1 MDSFQGKVTLITG
14 AGSGIGKETAK
25 LLASRGAHVIVS
37 DIQGDAAEKVTQEI
51 VQTGGIARANVADAA
66 NPEHARLAVE
76 FAEKE
81 FGALHLAFNNAGIA
95 GDTLSAS
102 EQSIEGWQ
110 RVININLNGVFY
122 GMHYQIPAML
132 KAGGGAIVN
141 MSSILG
147 LVGSA
152 NAAAYVAAKHGV
164 TGLTKAAALDY
175 SSQGIRVNSIHPGY
189 IDTPLL
195 DALDRD
201 VYNNLKN
208 LHPIGRLGVDT
219 EVAQVVAFLLSDA
232 ASFVTGGQ
240 YTVDGAYTTP

>member
-1 MDSFQGKVTLITG
+1 MKVFDGKTALITG

-25 LLASRGAHVIVS
+25 LLATRGASVIVS
-37 DIQGDAAEKVTQEI
+37 DIRADAAEQVVREI
-51 VQTGGIARANVADAA
+51 IQAGGIARANVADTS
-66 NPEHARLAVE
+66 NPDDVRKAVA
-76 FAEKE
+76 FAEQE

-95 GDTLSAS
+95 GDTVPIAELNIDS
-102 EQSIEGWQ
+102 WQ
-110 RVININLNGVFY
+110 RVIDVNLSGVFY
-122 GMHYQIPAML
+122 GVRYQIPAML

-147 LVGSA
+147 LVGA
-152 NAAAYVAAKHGV
+152 NNVSAYVAAKHGV
-164 TGLTKAAALDY
+164 SGLTKAAALEY

-201 VYNNLKN
+201 TYNSLKS

-219 EVAQVVAFLLSDA
+219 EVAQVVVFLLSDA
-232 ASFVTGGQ
+232 ASFVTGAQ

>member
-1 MDSFQGKVTLITG
+1 MNDFDGKVALITG

-25 LLASRGAHVIVS
+25 LLAARGASVIVS
-37 DIQGDAAEKVTQEI
+37 DIQGDAAEKVAQEI
-51 VQTGGIARANVADAA
+51 VQAGGIARANVADAA

-102 EQSIEGWQ
+102 KQSIEGWQ
-110 RVININLNGVFY
+110 RVIDINLSGVFY

-152 NAAAYVAAKHGV
+152 NAVAYVAAKHGV
-164 TGLTKAAALDY
+164 TGLTKAAAVDY

-208 LHPIGRLGVDT
+208 LHPIGRLGADT
-219 EVAQVVAFLLSDA
+219 EVAQVAAFLLSDA
-232 ASFVTGGQ
+232 ASFVTGAQ